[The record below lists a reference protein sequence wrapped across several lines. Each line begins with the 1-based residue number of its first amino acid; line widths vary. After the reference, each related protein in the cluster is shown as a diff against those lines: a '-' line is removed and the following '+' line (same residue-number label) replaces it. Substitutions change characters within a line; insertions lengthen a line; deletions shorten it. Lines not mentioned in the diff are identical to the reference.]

1 MTHWFILF
9 DVEYCYAV
17 SPLPA
22 CSCSALSVWDAYWR
36 AISPRVARQC
46 ASPCLL
52 TWLWGC
58 LSGAFGGHV
67 RSVFC
72 GLDPQPHVPS
82 NAAPQIAEGRS
93 VALCDSGAG
102 SL

>member
-36 AISPRVARQC
+36 AKPSIGAPGCVSLPLDLALGVPLRGLRWAC
-46 ASPCLL
+46 SLSLL
-52 TWLWGC
+52 R
-58 LSGAFGGHV
+58 SG
-67 RSVFC
+67 
-72 GLDPQPHVPS
+72 P
-82 NAAPQIAEGRS
+82 AAPYPVQRCTAD
-93 VALCDSGAG
+93 C
-102 SL
+102 

>member
-1 MTHWFILF
+1 MTHWFTLF

-22 CSCSALSVWDAYWR
+22 CSGSALSVGDAYWR
-36 AISPRVARQC
+36 ASPRMARQC
-46 ASPCLL
+46 ASPYLCL
-52 TWLWGC
+52 TWLWGY

-82 NAAPQIAEGRS
+82 NAAPQIAEG
-93 VALCDSGAG
+93 
-102 SL
+102 